1 LIFDSREIHS
11 AKRLYLSKSSL
22 YNQIPVK
29 RKLLGFVLLVTIVFL
44 SCKKDDDNG
53 LVSASN
59 PVLPAVPYS
68 YAIPDL
74 PPHFDLGGLPFFAFE
89 PDDNPITDAGA
100 TLGRVLFYD
109 KNLSY
114 NLTTSCGSCHH
125 QEHGFADYIAASKGH
140 SGGQTRRNAS
150 HLVNQRFNR
159 RQFWD
164 QRAATLEVQVLMPL
178 QDDLEMGMTLDQVVY
193 RLQSLDYYHELF
205 SSAFGSEEI
214 TSDKVSRA
222 LSQFVRSIVSYQ
234 TKYDEGVPLDFSNY
248 SQIELDGKDIF
259 FNGTTRCNQCHM
271 TANFYTPQAFNDG
284 LDVEYED
291 NGRGE
296 ITGNVADNGR
306 FKVPM
311 LRNVE
316 LTSPYMH
323 DGRFNTLEEV
333 VEHYNSGLQPHPNI
347 EDRLTVE
354 NQIGG
359 TPYQLNLTEYQKSAL
374 VAFLKT
380 LTDHVLLDDPR
391 FSDPFV
397 R

>member
-1 LIFDSREIHS
+1 M
-11 AKRLYLSKSSL
+11 
-22 YNQIPVK
+22 K
-29 RKLLGFVLLVTIVFL
+29 RKLLGFVLLLTVIFL
-44 SCKKDDDNG
+44 SCKKDDTNEP
-53 LVSASN
+53 ASTL
-59 PVLPAVPYS
+59 LPSLPEIPYS
-68 YAIPDL
+68 YLSPNF

-100 TLGRVLFYD
+100 ALGRVLFYD

-114 NLTTSCGSCHH
+114 NLSTSCGSCHH
-125 QEHGFADYIAASKGH
+125 QEHGFTDYAATSKGH
-140 SGGQTRRNAS
+140 EGGRTRRNAS

-164 QRAATLEVQVLMPL
+164 QRASTLEAQVLMPF
-178 QDDLEMGMTLDQVVY
+178 QDELEMGMTLDQVVY
-193 RLQSLDYYHELF
+193 RLKSLNYYPELF
-205 SSAFGSEEI
+205 NAAFGNEEI
-214 TSDKVSRA
+214 TTDKVSKA

-248 SQIELDGKDIF
+248 SQMEWDGKDIF
-259 FNGTTRCNQCHM
+259 FNGITRCNQCHM

-284 LDVEYED
+284 LDVEYAD

-323 DGRFNTLEEV
+323 DGRFSTLEEV

-380 LTDHVLLDDPR
+380 LTDHPLIADPR

-397 R
+397 Q